1 MPNIYTP
8 KPVATSGSAP
18 QGPKTYDGLSNA
30 QVTSA
35 GQVRVSLSDPNKSI
49 QDSVGNLNAGFIGMG
64 KGIVN
69 IAENIPVVGAI
80 AKPVIGL
87 VGAVMDNTIGRGV
100 SLLEQ
105 IKIGDSNLAQ
115 SAVGA
120 LEVVGTP
127 LKWGLDALGAPGRF
141 VQQKTAEAK
150 LLNAQAGRQ
159 DFINTIFGE
168 APASAVQMLRNGS
181 TLDEAAQHLVD
192 SNAGFSNDGAMNFLW
207 SMVLDPT
214 NLILPGV
221 GKAVQIGATAA
232 EFARFTEAGFVSA
245 LKAAEVELAAAK
257 TAGATAENIAS
268 ATLKVTEI
276 GNNIQFMKKWDMAG
290 KIYSAT
296 LGKVPL
302 IARRYAAKPAEEA
315 AKAIGLVHNSKV
327 VDVMMTLVE
336 KVAGRKVA
344 DLGLRN
350 WATTFSNAVKSG
362 SIRAVAAIRR
372 SGSQDFAESVVS
384 YLEDGLR
391 QGKTAEELFTKSID
405 GVGQPVGT
413 VLQDSFVRGGE
424 LDAATAAARQADF
437 GTMLKSKIDSGVR
450 ADELLRDPDVMKFID
465 EVGTAHANWRVLN
478 EVDSMRAIAGV
489 KVGLDARLS
498 SEEAIRV
505 LREAKLER
513 MASAQNPVRALSEL
527 TQDLAGGFGLADDVA
542 AALAKQLIDGAE
554 GSIKDLADI
563 LAVARGANYGE
574 AIRLLASV
582 RQTGLQGIWSRITI
596 ISARSLT
603 QSEAAGYIKRVDE
616 LEATVKAATE
626 AGDTAAV
633 AAAKNQLRTIAD
645 EMVQKFDEFASRYP
659 IGRYGYEQVF
669 DFLRKAKNITVRNLS
684 DDEATDLLTL
694 AKSDKKMQAVAVIGS
709 KLEKMGYKLGIA
721 PESGVSAAPVMRI
734 ASHSGREIW
743 DTMMTPFADTIDHA
757 GIEALDA
764 GLNKAGLRQSGM
776 SKIWDKLTRPYGAEI
791 VKNNITERFVSSLA
805 KVQIVDE
812 ITKKSVSAF
821 SVNRARSLMTKINN
835 LATEFNLKPQALF
848 MERRLVDELFT
859 ADELRALAK
868 AGTDPITEMI
878 SAAAGD
884 WSIAGLTSGF
894 SGRVKAVFPAI
905 TIMTDRIYPELR
917 FGVLNPFFNLV
928 LERIETGV
936 QMFSHGVKRDVADA
950 FTGELRGTTLRKA
963 YNLPTNVTHEIADG
977 LVGLQAKAARNTIA
991 AASQAK
997 GFRAGIARWFSG
1009 KKGLLSIKDVRMSKE
1024 AARDLM
1030 TDKFAAREFI
1040 DLFEQAAPGKLNEL
1054 ALHYGFTNAEDVV
1067 ESLMSE
1073 YIMMSRPDLLAKH
1086 IAANST
1092 IARRLTA
1099 ASVKDGMKESYMKG
1113 GMSAAKAEELAVKN
1127 AADLANTVM
1136 GAYEI
1141 AITRAG
1147 RAADNAQYF
1156 SSQRTWLE
1164 RSLNHPYLGVY
1175 PYSYMT
1181 RRAIPWMM
1189 RVMFLTP
1196 GPKGIIMPAFG
1207 YHNWMKIVEWTQ
1219 NRTNS
1224 DSSVV
1229 GQIIQNDALMYV
1241 LNTLL
1246 PVTPDSMGFS
1256 APAWVRRTVVQPALR
1271 GKALTPGELAPG
1283 LSEVG
1288 SQFWRGTAF
1297 GQVRTVLEGAQQVTD
1312 IARINPTI
1320 ASGIAQLPKP
1330 EDIQAMIQQG
1340 VRQP

>member
-1 MPNIYTP
+1 LPNIYTP
-8 KPVATSGSAP
+8 KPAAISGSAS
-18 QGPKTYDGLSNA
+18 QTPKTYSGLTNA

-49 QDSVGNLNAGFIGMG
+49 QESVGNLNAGFIGMG
-64 KGIVN
+64 KGLVN
-69 IAENIPVVGAI
+69 IAENLPVVGAI

-115 SAVGA
+115 SAASA

-127 LKWGLDALGAPGRF
+127 LKLGLDALGAPGRF
-141 VQQKTAEAK
+141 VQQKVTEAK
-150 LLNAQAGRQ
+150 ILNAQSGRH
-159 DFINTIFGE
+159 DFITNVFGE
-168 APASAVQMLRNGS
+168 APASAVQMMRDGA

-192 SNAGFSNDGAMNFLW
+192 SNAGYSNDGAINFLW
-207 SMVLDPT
+207 SMLLDPT
-214 NLILPGV
+214 NLIIPGV
-221 GKAVQIGATAA
+221 GKAIQVGATAA
-232 EFARFTEAGFVSA
+232 EFARFTEAGFVGA
-245 LKAAEVELAAAK
+245 LKAAEGELAAAK
-257 TAGATAENIAS
+257 AAGATAENIAN
-268 ATLKVTEI
+268 ATAKVTEI
-276 GNNIQFMKKWDMAG
+276 SDKIQFMKKWDMAG
-290 KIYSAT
+290 KIYEST

-302 IARRYAAKPAEEA
+302 IARKFAAKPAEEA

-327 VDVMMTLVE
+327 VDGMMTLIE

-384 YLEDGLR
+384 FLEDGLR
-391 QGKTAEELFTKSID
+391 QGKTAEELLSKSID
-405 GVGQPVGT
+405 GVGQPIGT
-413 VLQDSFVRGGE
+413 VLQDSLVRGGE
-424 LDAATAAARQADF
+424 LDAAAAAARQTDF
-437 GTMLKSKIDSGVR
+437 AAMLKSKIDSGVR
-450 ADELLRDPDVMKFID
+450 ADQLLRDPDVMKFID
-465 EVGTAHANWRVLN
+465 EVGVAHANWRVLN

-513 MASAQNPVRALSEL
+513 MASAQNPTRALAEL
-527 TQDLAGGFGLADDVA
+527 TQDLAGGFGLADDA
-542 AALAKQLIDGAE
+542 AATLAKQLIDGAA
-554 GSIKDLADI
+554 GNIKDLADI
-563 LAVARGANYGE
+563 LSVARGANYGE
-574 AIRLLASV
+574 AMRLLASV
-582 RQTGLQGIWSRITI
+582 RQSGLQGIWSRITI

-603 QSEAAGYIKRVDE
+603 QSQAKSYLSRIDE
-616 LEATVKAATE
+616 LEATVKAATD
-626 AGDTAAV
+626 AGDNAAI
-633 AAAKNQLRTIAD
+633 AAAKGQMRTIAD
-645 EMVQKFDEFASRYP
+645 ELVQKFDEFAARYP
-659 IGRYGYEQVF
+659 VGRYGYEQVF
-669 DFLRKAKNITVRNLS
+669 EFLRKAKNITVRDLS
-684 DDEATDLLTL
+684 EAEATDLLTL

-743 DTMMTPFADTIDHA
+743 DTMMTPFSDTIDHV
-757 GIEALDA
+757 GIDALDA
-764 GLNKAGLRQSGM
+764 GLKKAGLRQGTLA
-776 SKIWDKLTRPYGAEI
+776 KIWDKMSRPYGAEI
-791 VKNNITERFVSSLA
+791 VKNNITERFVSSL
-805 KVQIVDE
+805 VQKTTAQGE
-812 ITKKSVSAF
+812 AM

-917 FGVLNPFFNLV
+917 FGLLNPFFNLV

-936 QMFSHGVKRDVADA
+936 QMFSHGVKRDVADQ
-950 FTGELRGTTLRKA
+950 FTKELRGTTLRKA
-963 YNLPTNVTHEIADG
+963 YNLPTNVVQEIADG
-977 LVGLQAKAARNTIA
+977 VAIVQGRAAKNTIA
-991 AASQAK
+991 VASQAK
-997 GFRAGIARWFSG
+997 GFRAGIARWFSS
-1009 KKGLLSIKDVRMSKE
+1009 KKGLLSIKDVRMAKE

-1054 ALHYGFTNAEDVV
+1054 ALHYGFTSAEDVV
-1067 ESLMSE
+1067 QSLMSE

-1086 IAANST
+1086 IAENST
-1092 IARRLTA
+1092 IARSLTA
-1099 ASVKDGMKESYMKG
+1099 AAVKDGMKESYIKS
-1113 GMSAAKAEELAVKN
+1113 GMTAAKAEQLAAKN

-1136 GAYEI
+1136 GAYEL

-1164 RSLNHPYLGVY
+1164 RSLNHPFLGLY

-1189 RVMFLTP
+1189 RIMFLTP

-1229 GQIIQNDALMYV
+1229 DQLIQNDALMYV

-1256 APAWVRRTVVQPALR
+1256 APAWVRRSVVQPALR

-1297 GQVRTVLEGAQQVTD
+1297 GQVRTVLEGVQQVSD
-1312 IARINPTI
+1312 ITRVNPTLS
-1320 ASGIAQLPKP
+1320 AGIQEALPQP
-1330 EDIQAMIQQG
+1330 EEIQAMIQQG
-1340 VRQP
+1340 LRQP